1 MTHDPHPDAVTLARW
16 LDGEVCDD
24 SATAIAGHV
33 ATCARCRLEAE
44 AGQALA
50 EALAVPAPSL
60 PPGFVARTC
69 ARATA
74 SHAPMAPLWWLALS
88 RPWRAALAA
97 LLLGSAVLGWRLGAT
112 FQPQPDPAELLVS
125 SLAVPELAAIEGQAL
140 SEVRP

>member
-1 MTHDPHPDAVTLARW
+1 MHDSHPDAVTLARW
-16 LDGEVCDD
+16 LDGEISDD
-24 SATAIAGHV
+24 AGGAVASHV
-33 ATCARCRLEAE
+33 ATCALCRSEAE
-44 AGQALA
+44 AGQAFA
-50 EALAVPAPSL
+50 EALAAPVPSL

-112 FQPQPDPAELLVS
+112 VQPQPDPAELLAA
-125 SLAVPELAAIEGQAL
+125 SLAVPELAAIEGQAPV
-140 SEVRP
+140 EVRR